1 MMLKKISILGDSRTF
16 DTYYTNEHYEE
27 RYGYDKTFPHLWR
40 RTALR
45 DQSVEYDVIHIPDH
59 FRSGTIQNN
68 IVRLALTN
76 PSIVIVLDGIWE
88 SLLNKNHFVQF
99 VEAELRAL
107 PKTEDTEIEFS
118 FSQTKLVRL
127 FKSNRLSV
135 SPEQFGERARHIVS
149 YFRRRGRQVI
159 WMTLP
164 VPPRSY
170 VGSTYHAGNYRPIS
184 GWEDCLAA
192 LNDAVVPTVMD
203 YGGHILDLTNEM
215 EAVGGASSAF
225 IDQWHFSP
233 VFHEHLAG
241 TLHNLAQEL
250 LPKTP
255 DADHVSN
262 QYMLGGP
269 EGRPDDDVI
278 IYEGDPVD
286 ELSVLSKLS
295 LAQILLYPDE
305 LTKIV
310 NPTGNERAEFERQDL
325 R

>member
-1 MMLKKISILGDSRTF
+1 MLKNISILGDSRAF
-16 DTYYTNEHYEE
+16 DTYFTNDHYRE

-40 RTALR
+40 RIALF
-45 DQSVEYDVIHIPDH
+45 DQLVEYDVIHIPDH

-76 PSIVIVLDGIWE
+76 PSIVIILDGIWE

-107 PKTEDTEIEFS
+107 PKTEDAGINLS
-118 FSQTKLVRL
+118 FSQGELVRL
-127 FKSNRLSV
+127 FKNNRLSI

-170 VGSTYHAGNYRPIS
+170 VSSTYHAGNYQPIS
-184 GWEDCLAA
+184 GWEECLAA
-192 LNDAVVPTVMD
+192 LNDAVVPTVTE

-215 EAVGGASSAF
+215 EAIGGATSAF

-241 TLHNLAQEL
+241 ALHDLARRL
-250 LPKTP
+250 LPETP
-255 DADHVSN
+255 DIDHISN

-269 EGRPDDDVI
+269 EMPPN
-278 IYEGDPVD
+278 GDIVFYYGDRAD
-286 ELSVLSKLS
+286 EASMLSKLS
-295 LAQILLYPDE
+295 PSQILLYPDE
-305 LTKIV
+305 LGKIV
-310 NPTGNERAEFERQDL
+310 NPTGNDRGEFERQAL